1 MLEPIRCDN
10 PHADV
15 QREVGRLYAG
25 GQIEPQARVE
35 LYHLYF
41 ECFRRTTSMVGRYEP
56 PCLSAKRAAHRY
68 IKKRTSL
75 FVLHQAV
82 QPAVKERQ

>member
-15 QREVGRLYAG
+15 QREVGRLCVG
-25 GQIEPQARVE
+25 CQIEPQARVE
-35 LYHLYF
+35 LYHLCF
-41 ECFRRTTSMVGRYEP
+41 ECFKLTTRMVGRYEP
-56 PCLSAKRAAHRY
+56 PCLSANGAAHRY
-68 IKKRTSL
+68 IKKRTPL